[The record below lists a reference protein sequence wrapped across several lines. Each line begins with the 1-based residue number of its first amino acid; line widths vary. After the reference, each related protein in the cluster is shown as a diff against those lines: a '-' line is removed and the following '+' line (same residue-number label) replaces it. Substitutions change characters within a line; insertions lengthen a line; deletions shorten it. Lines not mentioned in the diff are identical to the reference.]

1 MRLDYT
7 TSGGLCGR
15 RDTDRNDSTVKA
27 EQELKRARADLTINE
42 LSITVVE
49 KQLEKLYAERRE
61 LINFLDANKGG
72 CDGKD
77 A

>member
-1 MRLDYT
+1 MKT
-7 TSGGLCGR
+7 
-15 RDTDRNDSTVKA
+15 
-27 EQELKRARADLTINE
+27 EQELKRARASLAIKE
-42 LSITVVE
+42 QSIFVVE
-49 KQLEKLYAERRE
+49 KKLERLYEQRRE

>member
-1 MRLDYT
+1 MKT
-7 TSGGLCGR
+7 
-15 RDTDRNDSTVKA
+15 
-27 EQELKRARADLTINE
+27 EQELNRARLALSEKE
-42 LSITVVE
+42 LSILAVE

-77 A
+77 ARRV

>member
-1 MRLDYT
+1 MKT
-7 TSGGLCGR
+7 
-15 RDTDRNDSTVKA
+15 
-27 EQELKRARADLTINE
+27 EQELKRARADLSEKE
-42 LSITVVE
+42 LSILVVE

-61 LINFLDANKGG
+61 LINFLDANNGG

>member
-1 MRLDYT
+1 M
-7 TSGGLCGR
+7 
-15 RDTDRNDSTVKA
+15 KA

-49 KQLEKLYAERRE
+49 RQLEKLYAERRE

-72 CDGKD
+72 
-77 A
+77 AAVARQS

>member
-1 MRLDYT
+1 MKT
-7 TSGGLCGR
+7 
-15 RDTDRNDSTVKA
+15 
-27 EQELKRARADLTINE
+27 EQELKWARATLTTKE
-42 LSITVVE
+42 QSIFAVE

-61 LINFLDANKGG
+61 LINFLDANKDG